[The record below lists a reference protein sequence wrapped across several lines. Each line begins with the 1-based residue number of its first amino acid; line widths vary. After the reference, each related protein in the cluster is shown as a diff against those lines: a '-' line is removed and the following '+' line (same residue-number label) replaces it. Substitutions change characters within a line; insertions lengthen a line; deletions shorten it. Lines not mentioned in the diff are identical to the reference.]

1 MKDKSVIYPS
11 NKLLIELAKICKSV
25 YGSPINHKILTIKD
39 KKLNHQRIIHGSL
52 HRGFCRLFWN
62 EEYVIIAF
70 RGTRENLDWQIS
82 NLKLFP
88 TRLKNCGTE
97 PQSIKVHFGF
107 QKALYY
113 TDKTTGLKSIDAIYN
128 HLESNDLLNGDR
140 KIIIT
145 GHSLGAAIATLF
157 AVKLRFNYK
166 NITDKSI
173 EHIILFGSPAVGF
186 DEFKRYY
193 GDLNS
198 RTLRVINGSDI
209 VPFTPPFFFRHIG
222 ESIWYNKTQV
232 IENESWLFRL
242 LYSLKLPISNFFKEH
257 SMEKYIETL
266 KGLN

>member
-11 NKLLIELAKICKSV
+11 NELLIELAKICKSV
-25 YGSPINHKILTIKD
+25 YGSPINHNTLKIKN
-39 KKLNHQRIIHGSL
+39 KKLNSQRIIHGSFR
-52 HRGFCRLFWN
+52 RGFCRLFWN

-70 RGTRENLDWQIS
+70 RGTRENVDWKIA

-88 TRLKNCGTE
+88 ARLKNCGTE
-97 PQSIKVHFGF
+97 SKSLKVHFGF

-113 TDKTTGLKSIDAIYN
+113 TDKTTGLKSVDALYN
-128 HLESNDLLNGDR
+128 HLESNNLLNGGR

-157 AVKLRFNYK
+157 AVKLRFKYK
-166 NITDKSI
+166 EIADKCI

-186 DEFKRYY
+186 EGFKRYY
-193 GDLNS
+193 GSLNS

-209 VPFTPPFFFRHIG
+209 VPFTPPIFFRHIG
-222 ESIWYNKTQV
+222 ASIWYNKTQV
-232 IENESWLFRL
+232 IGNESWLFRL
-242 LYSLKLPISNFFKEH
+242 LYSLKLPISNFLKEH